1 MEATY
6 QYGSAPTRNPFRW
19 LLAAWRVSKDLSNT
33 GEAAIVEIGF
43 SRSWIGRK
51 FAGWERTVELL
62 SENEST
68 LAALRTR
75 RRLGP
80 INIDMLANEPEK
92 SLGRVFAGHCRQK
105 GIDPNLVSIS
115 VENDN
120 DFVMAHLFE
129 THDIW
134 HVVTGWGNDELGEV
148 GLGGFLLAQLK
159 LPLIGLMLA
168 LILLN
173 TVFVKP
179 SSMGDRMDALLAGY
193 QMGKKAKPL
202 FGVNWE
208 ANWGRSVDEIR
219 LELGLLDNVVLG
231 EGVVRPAS

>member
-1 MEATY
+1 MEPTY
-6 QYGSAPTRNPFRW
+6 QYGSTPTRNPFRW

-43 SRSWIGRK
+43 SRSWVGRK

-80 INIDMLANEPEK
+80 INIDVLANEPEN

-134 HVVTGWGNDELGEV
+134 PGWFFAGATEAPAHWIDAGADFIEY
-148 GLGGFLLAQLK
+148 GLCEAV
-159 LPLIGLMLA
+159 
-168 LILLN
+168 LN
-173 TVFVKP
+173 GWSNGCIARWVSDGQESKTAFR
-179 SSMGDRMDALLAGY
+179 G
-193 QMGKKAKPL
+193 
-202 FGVNWE
+202 
-208 ANWGRSVDEIR
+208 
-219 LELGLLDNVVLG
+219 
-231 EGVVRPAS
+231 